1 MIECSV
7 TPLVRQDTAQA
18 AHGTCRT
25 RPSQDTQDTPRR
37 AKREEGGRGR
47 PHLARYRQEL
57 DRQELD
63 RQELDREELAGE
75 ELDQLE
81 MRKNQLRI

>member
-1 MIECSV
+1 MSECSA
-7 TPLVRQDTAQA
+7 TPQVKQDTAQA
-18 AHGTCRT
+18 GHGTCRT
-25 RPSQDTQDTPRR
+25 RPTQDTQDTPRR

-63 RQELDREELAGE
+63 RKELGGEELAGE

-81 MRKNQLRI
+81 MRQNQLRI